1 VQLWLCMKQL
11 LQKQL
16 REYVNRYEIF
26 GDRSSM
32 IMAAMTLTTLL
43 NMDIEDDEYDLVCDS
58 CVNID

>member
-1 VQLWLCMKQL
+1 MKQL